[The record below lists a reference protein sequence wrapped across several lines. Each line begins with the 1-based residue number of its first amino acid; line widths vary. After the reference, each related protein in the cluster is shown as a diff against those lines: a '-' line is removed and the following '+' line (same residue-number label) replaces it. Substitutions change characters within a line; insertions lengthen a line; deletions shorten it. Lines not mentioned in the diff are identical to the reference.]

1 MNGGNPLHGKGFRQP
16 AGAACRV
23 PRKRIFVGGASSLE
37 GKCREPVSTP
47 LPGAWWTPDVDSRG
61 RREISAARF
70 PPRDF
75 RREISAARFP
85 LGNCS
90 ASVARRGGIRLGR
103 TGVKHEVIG
112 E

>member
-1 MNGGNPLHGKGFRQP
+1 VSC
-16 AGAACRV
+16 A
-23 PRKRIFVGGASSLE
+23 PRANFLGGASSLE
-37 GKCREPVSTP
+37 GRCREPVSPP
-47 LPGAWWTPDVDSRG
+47 LPGAWGTPDVDSRG
-61 RREISAARF
+61 
-70 PPRDF
+70 

>member
-1 MNGGNPLHGKGFRQP
+1 MARDFASPQERRVVCP
-16 AGAACRV
+16 AGEFFGGGIVAGGEV
-23 PRKRIFVGGASSLE
+23 PRTCQPPTAGGLGDA
-37 GKCREPVSTP
+37 RRR
-47 LPGAWWTPDVDSRG
+47 LPR
-61 RREISAARF
+61 

>member
-1 MNGGNPLHGKGFRQP
+1 VSCAPQANFCGGGIV
-16 AGAACRV
+16 AGGEV
-23 PRKRIFVGGASSLE
+23 PRACQHPTAGGLVDA
-37 GKCREPVSTP
+37 RRR
-47 LPGAWWTPDVDSRG
+47 LPRPPRDF

>member
-1 MNGGNPLHGKGFRQP
+1 M
-16 AGAACRV
+16 

-70 PPRDF
+70 P
-75 RREISAARFP
+75 